1 MIYHLTKI
9 RLLNYSKL
17 TANQKNSNDITIYGE
32 NINVFD
38 VAIFLLS
45 NSATASSFMSIS
57 ILVLELRQSLF
68 IRDWPEIQK
77 SEIPSE
83 FCYIPGD
90 SRKLEILNLVQTSLI
105 KSYWM
110 QQNVRVAT
118 FTISKLFRKNQQGKF
133 TLPLRL
139 VLKTEI

>member
-1 MIYHLTKI
+1 MTSQFTE
-9 RLLNYSKL
+9 RTS
-17 TANQKNSNDITIYGE
+17 SP
-32 NINVFD
+32 NVFD

-57 ILVLELRQSLF
+57 ILVLELRQSSF

-133 TLPLRL
+133 TPPLRL
-139 VLKTEI
+139 VLKRNLKFTNFLKFHKTSSQGS